1 MMYLLTEYF
10 RMADGERRR
19 RRSHAEADRMMDQ
32 LSEEMMRHAERRKV
46 DDLIEEPG
54 EERRERKHKVEEVKE
69 VVKNVV
75 GAVST
80 FLGPILLEKW

>member
-1 MMYLLTEYF
+1 MI
-10 RMADGERRR
+10 DGERRR
-19 RRSHAEADRMMDQ
+19 RRGHAEADRTMDQ
-32 LSEEMMRHAERRKV
+32 LSEEMVRHSERRKV

-54 EERRERKHKVEEVKE
+54 EEMRERKDKVEEVKE

-80 FLGPILLEKW
+80 FLGPILPEKKW